1 MKLRWMCAVLVTG
14 IAVAAPPADDGCDQ
28 RCKEAKG
35 MPMPT
40 HRAKPVYPRAA
51 AERRVEGCVVVS
63 FVILP
68 SGQADAYQ
76 VLDSQPAGVFDQA
89 TLKALNDWTFNVPER
104 PGRYYQTIEYRME
117 IAGQKN
123 KSPPPECIKPTL
135 EQLNG
140 SAGKA
145 Q

>member
-1 MKLRWMCAVLVTG
+1 
-14 IAVAAPPADDGCDQ
+14 
-28 RCKEAKG
+28 

-40 HRAKPVYPRAA
+40 YRAQPVYPRAA
-51 AERRVEGCVVVS
+51 AARRVEGCVVVS

-89 TLKALNDWTFNVPER
+89 TLKALNDWTFKVPER
-104 PGRYYQTIEYRME
+104 SGRYYQTIEYRME
-117 IAGQKN
+117 RSGQKS
-123 KSPPPECIKPTL
+123 KTSPPRCMTPSP

-140 SAGKA
+140 PAGKA